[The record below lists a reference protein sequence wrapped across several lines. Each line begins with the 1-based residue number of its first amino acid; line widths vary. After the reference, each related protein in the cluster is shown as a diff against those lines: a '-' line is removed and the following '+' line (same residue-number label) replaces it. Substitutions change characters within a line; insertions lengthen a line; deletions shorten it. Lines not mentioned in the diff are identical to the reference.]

1 MRLRL
6 GPRRIAG
13 PGAMAAGAIL
23 QQESAVLWR
32 EYRRSRDVGLRNRL
46 VLRHMGLVYHIA
58 NRYAALARDLHDDLI
73 QEGCLGLIRAIERFQ
88 PDYGVQFSTYAYPV
102 VSGTIKNYLRERR
115 RLLGQARREQL
126 GADEGEL
133 WRPGPGGREGEELT
147 SPDSLEAL
155 VDGDEDFTVQ
165 VVDRVVAESLISRLP
180 SLERQIV
187 KHFFYDDLT
196 QREVARVVA
205 RSTSR
210 ISRILRRAL
219 ERIRALLVDIQKEED
234 RLIAP
239 AGPRPWVAVAS
250 VVDIETGLFGPEHL
264 ERSLHR
270 EIGRAQAL
278 RAPLSL
284 AVVRPDGESGPV
296 TPAALSQAAK
306 RIYQLVRV
314 LDHVF
319 RAGPSELALIF
330 SLPLREAAQ
339 VCRRFQNGDSATRLE
354 CAVAAYPQDA
364 TSASELVAV
373 AKARLGEA

>member
-13 PGAMAAGAIL
+13 PGAMAAEAIL

-102 VSGTIKNYLRERR
+102 ISGTIKNYLRERR

-133 WRPGPGGREGEELT
+133 WWPGPGGQEGEELT
-147 SPDSLEAL
+147 SPDSLETL
-155 VDGDEDFTVQ
+155 VDEDEDFTVQ

-319 RAGPSELALIF
+319 RAGPTELALIF

-373 AKARLGEA
+373 AKARLDEV